1 MISGLS
7 SACLAARHGLEIFVV
22 DVGVGTASDAAI
34 AMELGCEG
42 VMVASAVTCARD
54 PELMASAFAKAVQA
68 GCEARRAGRIPR
80 RYHAE
85 ASSALDSM
93 ADLRA
98 PDRVAAPSSP
108 STGSK
113 PEAPALSLE
122 R

>member
-1 MISGLS
+1 MSGLS

-22 DVGVGTASDAAI
+22 DAGVGTAI

-42 VMVASAVTCARD
+42 VMVAAAVTRARD
-54 PELMASAFAKAVQA
+54 PELMASAFAEAVQA